1 MKRNWEKRSLKLMA
15 SVRRVDIYGNENCST
30 TLTMKYTKP
39 IDCSWKCRD
48 FRMWSNVTG
57 KKTLLPKIL
66 KLPKM
71 SQHIHTHTER
81 EKDRNGAKCLLLN
94 NPIKRFYWTEWQ
106 SHIFL
111 MFLSC
116 RYAHNQN
123 PVRSTKKKHLVQCV
137 KYIHT
142 NHTLQPMGNKTKK
155 EKGGER
161 LIVRS
166 MSHWTVRS
174 LKPTILCVD
183 FVLFVVFFFPFTN
196 MLLRVVFSSLLLFQF
211 HFEINWMDK
220 AVLK

>member
-1 MKRNWEKRSLKLMA
+1 MKRNWENRSLKLMA

-71 SQHIHTHTER
+71 SQHIHTHTQR

-123 PVRSTKKKHLVQCV
+123 PVRSTKKS
-137 KYIHT
+137 
-142 NHTLQPMGNKTKK
+142 TLCSVWNIYTRTIRSSQWGIKRKKKK
-155 EKGGER
+155 EAKGLSCDQC
-161 LIVRS
+161 LIEQ
-166 MSHWTVRS
+166 WD
-174 LKPTILCVD
+174 L
-183 FVLFVVFFFPFTN
+183 
-196 MLLRVVFSSLLLFQF
+196 
-211 HFEINWMDK
+211 
-220 AVLK
+220 